1 VQKNEEQEEQE
12 QVLFLEGRKK
22 ELKKERTAL
31 VQPDATTGPGRLVSL
46 RDIAMVSGNL

>member
-22 ELKKERTAL
+22 ELKKE
-31 VQPDATTGPGRLVSL
+31 QPWFNLMQPQAREGWSL
-46 RDIAMVSGNL
+46 SETLLW